1 MEGERKVGGE
11 RERER
16 ERKDQ
21 VLQLVRWSVWF
32 LLFNL

>member
-21 VLQLVRWSVWF
+21 VLQLVRCSVWF